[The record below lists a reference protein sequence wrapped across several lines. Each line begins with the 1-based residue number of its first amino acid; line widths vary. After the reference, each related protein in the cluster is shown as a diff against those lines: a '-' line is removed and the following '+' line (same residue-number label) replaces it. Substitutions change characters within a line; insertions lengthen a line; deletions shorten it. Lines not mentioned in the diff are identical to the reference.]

1 MANKRTIIFA
11 VLSITVLAMLSSLV
25 VSGCRPARP
34 TSTAQNAAA
43 VNALRF
49 TPGANYPWH
58 WYGVDF
64 GISPW
69 GHLGVSTPDARKEV
83 EEDFADLNAHGVK
96 VVRWFVFGDGRSGIQ
111 FNKHGYVTGI
121 DGKVLPDMEA
131 AVEIARRY
139 DIKIVFVLTDFTM
152 FSDDTRTAGRP
163 WGSSALIN
171 DPAKRRSLIEKAF
184 RPVVKHFA
192 DEKQILAWEVVNE
205 PEWVM
210 SIGRLPHPS
219 RGEIA
224 TADMLKFVKDTTTM
238 MHGNST
244 QMVTLGSA
252 SRWWVTIWADCGLDF
267 LQFHYY
273 PVVETKAVMR
283 MPKSL
288 LMVDVPVIVGEFP
301 SANTKY
307 SLTQHLDAF
316 ADAGYDGAW
325 VWSYRASDRYTNF
338 KSHIK
343 EYKRW
348 VDKNRSIVKP

>member
-1 MANKRTIIFA
+1 MAYRRTIIFA
-11 VLSITVLAMLSSLV
+11 VLTVTVSAMLSSLLV
-25 VSGCRPARP
+25 NVWKNDKPA
-34 TSTAQNAAA
+34 STAQNAAA

-69 GHLGVSTPDARKEV
+69 GHFGVSTPQARKEV
-83 EEDFADLNAHGVK
+83 EEDFADLNAHGIK
-96 VVRWFVFGDGRSGIQ
+96 VIRWFVFGDGRSGIH
-111 FNKHGYVTGI
+111 FNKQGFVTGI
-121 DGKVLPDMEA
+121 DQYVLPDMEA
-131 AVEIARRY
+131 AIEIARRY
-139 DIKIVFVLTDFTM
+139 DIQIVFVLTDFTM
-152 FSDDTRTAGRP
+152 FSDGSNQ

-192 DEKQILAWEVVNE
+192 NEKQILAWEVMNE

-210 SIGRLPHPS
+210 SIRRLPMPKN
-219 RGEIA
+219 GEIA
-224 TADMLKFVKDTTTM
+224 TEDMLKFVKDTTTM
-238 MHGNST
+238 VHRNST

-273 PVVETKAVMR
+273 PMVETKAVMR
-283 MPKSL
+283 LPKSM

-338 KSHIK
+338 KSQVK

-348 VDKNRSIVKP
+348 VDKNRSIVRP

>member
-1 MANKRTIIFA
+1 MTYKKTMIVA
-11 VLSITVLAMLSSLV
+11 VLTTAVLALSALALVSLR
-25 VSGCRPARP
+25 SYDER
-34 TSTAQNAAA
+34 TSIAKNAAA
-43 VNALRF
+43 ANSLRF

-69 GHLGVSTPDARKEV
+69 GHFGVSTPQAKKEV
-83 EEDFADLNAHGVK
+83 EDDFAELNAHGVK
-96 VVRWFVFGDGRSGIQ
+96 VIRWFLFGDGRSGIK
-111 FNKHGYVTGI
+111 FNRQGFVTGI
-121 DGKVLPDMEA
+121 DELVIPDIEA
-131 AVEIARRY
+131 AIEIARRH
-139 DIKIVFVLTDFTM
+139 DIQIVFVLADFTM
-152 FSDDTRTAGRP
+152 FSDEARTVVRP
-163 WGSSALIN
+163 WGSSALVN
-171 DPAKRRSLIEKAF
+171 DAAKRRSLIEKAF

-192 DEKQILAWEVVNE
+192 QEKQILAWEVINE

-210 SIGRLPHPS
+210 SIRRLPHPKK
-219 RGEIA
+219 GEVA
-224 TADMLKFVKDTTTM
+224 SADMVKFVTDTTAM
-238 MHGNST
+238 IHKSAT

-252 SRWWVTIWADCGLDF
+252 SRWWVTIWANCGLDF

-273 PVVETKAVMR
+273 PMVETQAVMR
-283 MPKSL
+283 IPKSV

-338 KSHIK
+338 KSQVK